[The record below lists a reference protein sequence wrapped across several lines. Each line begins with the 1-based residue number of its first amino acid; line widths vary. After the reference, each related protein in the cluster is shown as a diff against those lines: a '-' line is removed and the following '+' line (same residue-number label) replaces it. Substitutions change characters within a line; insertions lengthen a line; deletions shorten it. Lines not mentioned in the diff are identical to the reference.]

1 VRPTVSVLI
10 PTYRDMQ
17 LLARSLPVFLGRP
30 ASELEITVV
39 NNDPAQDVPGWLEST
54 FGAEDRARVRVI
66 EMGFDSGFARAMNR
80 GISASS
86 GEFLLI
92 CNADLFPSSSYVDEM
107 LQFFA
112 AHAKA
117 GLATGK
123 ILRYDLSSDR
133 PLDIIDTTGLVLRRN
148 RRFIARGEGERDAGQ
163 YGQVEEVIG
172 VDGAALF
179 ARRAALVS
187 IMIGGE
193 CFDESFFMYK
203 EDWDLSWR
211 VRLAG
216 WECWYVPSAVAF
228 HGRTSRGLGGRG
240 YFSAVKLFHEN
251 EKAKPPPVRFHSLK
265 NQWLMLIKNE
275 DLGNFLRDL
284 PFILGREAL
293 VVGYNLVFA
302 PKTLLAVGGFVK
314 LFRPTLAKRR
324 QIKATQVMP
333 PGELRHWLGSGA
345 RADRV

>member
-1 VRPTVSVLI
+1 
-10 PTYRDMQ
+10 MQ

-30 ASELEITVV
+30 ASELEIIVV

-107 LQFFA
+107 LHFFA

-211 VRLAG
+211 VRRLGMLVCPFRCRLSWPHEQGPRWPRLLLRGQALPREREGEASAGPFSLAQ
-216 WECWYVPSAVAF
+216 EPVA
-228 HGRTSRGLGGRG
+228 HAGQ
-240 YFSAVKLFHEN
+240 K
-251 EKAKPPPVRFHSLK
+251 
-265 NQWLMLIKNE
+265 
-275 DLGNFLRDL
+275 
-284 PFILGREAL
+284 
-293 VVGYNLVFA
+293 
-302 PKTLLAVGGFVK
+302 
-314 LFRPTLAKRR
+314 
-324 QIKATQVMP
+324 
-333 PGELRHWLGSGA
+333 
-345 RADRV
+345 